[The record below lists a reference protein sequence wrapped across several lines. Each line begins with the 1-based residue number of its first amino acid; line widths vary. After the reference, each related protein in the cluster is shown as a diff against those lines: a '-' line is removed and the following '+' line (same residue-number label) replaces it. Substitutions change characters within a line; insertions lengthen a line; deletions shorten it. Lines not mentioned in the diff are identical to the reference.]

1 MKVLIIEDEKPAA
14 EKLERYLKRY
24 DANIEVSA
32 VLDGVSKAVNWL
44 DNPDHQADLIFMDI
58 QLNDGLSFEIFEQTT
73 LRKPV
78 IFTTAFDNYALKA
91 FEVSGVAYLLK
102 PITYPMLEASM
113 QKVDHLRKSFNGNT
127 PSQADL
133 LRQALAHLSTKTYKS
148 RFMVKAGEHI
158 HTVEAG
164 DIAAFFAVDRYT
176 FLLNSQGRRFIVD
189 YTLEDLEGLL
199 DPSSFFRVSRS
210 FIIHIKAISK
220 VAVYSSNRL
229 LIQLSQEFDKE
240 IIVSRERVAPF
251 KDWINGQQ
259 A

>member
-24 DANIEVSA
+24 DTSIEVAA
-32 VLDGVSKAVNWL
+32 VLDGVNKAVLWL
-44 DNPDHQADLIFMDI
+44 ENPSHQPDLIFLDI
-58 QLNDGLSFEIFEQTT
+58 QLSDGLSFEIFEQTA

-113 QKVDHLRKSFNGNT
+113 QKIDHLRKSFNGHD

-133 LRQALAHLSTKTYKS
+133 LRQALVQLTAKTYKT

-158 HTVEAG
+158 HSIEAG
-164 DIAAFFAVDRYT
+164 EIAAFFAVDRYT
-176 FLLNSQGRRFIVD
+176 FLLNTQGRRFIVD
-189 YTLEDLEGLL
+189 YTLEDLESLL
-199 DPSSFFRVSRS
+199 DPANFFRVSRS
-210 FIIHIKAISK
+210 CIVHIKAISK

-229 LIQLSQEFDKE
+229 LIQLNQEFDKE

-259 A
+259 V